1 LPRKLPVLNQ
11 FLLVKVCPFKHEPQ
25 SSCREFAVNGTRF
38 HLDRDF
44 VLAVNRVKMR
54 ESMLA
59 VKYADHDT
67 EESRNLRH

>member
-1 LPRKLPVLNQ
+1 
-11 FLLVKVCPFKHEPQ
+11 
-25 SSCREFAVNGTRF
+25 
-38 HLDRDF
+38 
-44 VLAVNRVKMR
+44 VKMR